1 MTDWRPNPGPQT
13 RFLSLTAYEALYG
26 GAAGGGKSDA
36 ILVDAVRYVGR
47 GYGGAYQA
55 LLLRRTFP
63 ELEKG
68 LILRSQDL
76 YRRIGGEYSTQAKTW
91 TFPGGERVVFGY
103 LDSEQDV
110 YRYQGLAFQ
119 FIGYDELTQF
129 SLHQYTYLLSRLRHA
144 GEARFPLRARG
155 TTNPGG
161 SGHEWVFARWGAWL
175 DPAKRC
181 ADPGQVLYAVRGAD
195 DVERFV
201 PKGSEPVAGGE
212 GAERRWYMTAND
224 GTRFE
229 VSSHM
234 TPLGRTF
241 VPAKLED
248 NPALASDP
256 TYKRGLDELDPVQR
270 AQLRDGNWLV
280 KPGAGAYFKRTWI
293 RSWVD
298 FIAES
303 DVVQRVRAWDLG
315 ATTNGDWTRGV
326 RMARLRDDSY
336 VVEHVASLRGTPG
349 DVQRFIRS
357 TAESD
362 GAGVKLRLP
371 LDPGQAGLDQ
381 QLTYAKLLSG
391 FIAEWKRPT
400 GDKTT
405 RFGPFSTQAQ
415 AGNVAVKRG
424 AWVDEW
430 VGELEA
436 FPDGANDDQVDA
448 TADAL
453 NELGIPVRIEAPTDT
468 SPDFRSYDDSGGDD
482 PPFDF
487 AD

>member
-1 MTDWRPNPGPQT
+1 MKKW
-13 RFLSLTAYEALYG
+13 FLLAGLAARGFKLTFGEDDTGFQMMYLRR
-26 GAAGGGKSDA
+26 GGGYYFNVGCSDM
-36 ILVDAVRYVGR
+36 IIDGRIKLV
-47 GYGGAYQA
+47 Q
-55 LLLRRTFP
+55 
-63 ELEKG
+63 
-68 LILRSQDL
+68 
-76 YRRIGGEYSTQAKTW
+76 
-91 TFPGGERVVFGY
+91 
-103 LDSEQDV
+103 
-110 YRYQGLAFQ
+110 
-119 FIGYDELTQF
+119 
-129 SLHQYTYLLSRLRHA
+129 H
-144 GEARFPLRARG
+144 
-155 TTNPGG
+155 
-161 SGHEWVFARWGAWL
+161 
-175 DPAKRC
+175 
-181 ADPGQVLYAVRGAD
+181 D

-201 PKGSEPVAGGE
+201 PKGAEPVAGGDS
-212 GAERRWYMTAND
+212 AERRWFMTAID

-298 FIAES
+298 FLAES

-315 ATTNGDWTRGV
+315 ATTDGDWTRGV

-357 TAESD
+357 TAEAD
-362 GAGVKLRLP
+362 GQGVKVRLP

-391 FIAEWKRPT
+391 FTAEWKRPT
-400 GDKTT
+400 GDKAT

-415 AGNVAVKRG
+415 AGNVTIKRG

-430 VGELEA
+430 VSELEG
-436 FPDGANDDQVDA
+436 FPDGSNDDQVDA

-453 NELGIPVRIEAPTDT
+453 NELGVPTRIEAPTDNA
-468 SPDFRSYDDSGGDD
+468 SDFRSYDDSGGGDD
-482 PPFDF
+482 P
-487 AD
+487 A